1 MHNISDIQIENELT
15 KHNADFTEW
24 YLVLSQYA
32 KKMGK
37 SSDFAEAWRDCY
49 DDGLTPAE
57 ACDLVWSEVAIG
69 VRLEHG

>member
-24 YLVLSQYA
+24 HLVLSQYA
-32 KKMGK
+32 NTMGK
-37 SSDFAEAWRDCY
+37 NSDFAEAWRDCY

-57 ACDLVWSEVAIG
+57 ACNLVWFEVATG
-69 VRLEHG
+69 D